1 MSWTQ
6 HNINI
11 KNEQG
16 VKMGLGEERPDCL
29 SSDPVAV
36 FQNLL
41 YISVSKNISIY
52 LSIYFDMM

>member
-36 FQNLL
+36 FQ
-41 YISVSKNISIY
+41 
-52 LSIYFDMM
+52 